1 MRMRVET
8 SSVGEILEESEIFV
22 CMSVK
27 VRLVFILVR
36 GMSLFL
42 LVF

>member
-27 VRLVFILVR
+27 SKISVYF
-36 GMSLFL
+36 S
-42 LVF
+42 